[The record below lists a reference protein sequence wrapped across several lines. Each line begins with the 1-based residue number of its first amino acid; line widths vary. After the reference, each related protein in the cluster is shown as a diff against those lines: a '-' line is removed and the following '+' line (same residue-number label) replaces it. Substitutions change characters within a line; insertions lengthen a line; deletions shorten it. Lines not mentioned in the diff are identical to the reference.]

1 MFHPR
6 GRLRVRAPEM
16 AWTEGRRSAPAAEL
30 QARLR
35 RPLVRAQ
42 PRYQA
47 THSARL
53 RVLRERALMARAAQP
68 EASWAPERGLEPS
81 LPQAVVDPVRVFPP
95 TAAEQ
100 AELRPEAVL
109 KAERGSAGAR

>member
-1 MFHPR
+1 
-6 GRLRVRAPEM
+6 M
-16 AWTEGRRSAPAAEL
+16 AWTEGRRSAPAVEL

-35 RPLVRAQ
+35 RHLVRAQ
-42 PRYQA
+42 PRYRA

-53 RVLRERALMARAAQP
+53 RVLQEPALMARVAQP
-68 EASWAPERGLEPS
+68 EASRAPERGLEPS

-100 AELRPEAVL
+100 AESRLEAVL